1 MQHKLRSLIK
11 KRKESTKKNRIFL
24 IGSIAFLTITLL
36 IIISI
41 TVIFGIW
48 LQDKINSIK
57 NNVVP
62 AEELFAK
69 MPRGGAK
76 IYDRNGLLLYQ
87 FVDEYEGLRR
97 PVELEN
103 ISQFLIQATIATEDK
118 TFFTNN
124 GLNAAGLMRA
134 AYENFIPFGNLG
146 FFAGSGGSSITQQ
159 LAKNLYIPRE
169 ERYLRTIDRK
179 LKETIIALE
188 LTEKYEK
195 EQILEWYLNSISYGG
210 IYVGIQAASE
220 GYFGKSAYDLTLAES
235 AFLAGIPQSPV
246 KYNPYKNFDQAKMRQ
261 NEVLQLMLAN
271 QRITISE
278 LESAVAQSIN
288 LQPYQFEIKAPHF
301 VLGRIA
307 DEISARYG
315 DRAIFSDGL
324 NIVTTID
331 FNLQK
336 IGQEVLEEWIAK
348 FEEDSLGHN
357 GALMALDVKTSE
369 ILVYIGSRDYF
380 SDEIEGRND
389 NITSKNS
396 PGSTLKPFTYL
407 QAFRKGWT
415 SGTGIVDAPAK
426 VYDPASGEYF
436 EPKNPG
442 GKYLGVATTAK
453 ALGNSLNVPA
463 LKAILYAR

>member
-1 MQHKLRSLIK
+1 
-11 KRKESTKKNRIFL
+11 
-24 IGSIAFLTITLL
+24 
-36 IIISI
+36 
-41 TVIFGIW
+41 
-48 LQDKINSIK
+48 
-57 NNVVP
+57 
-62 AEELFAK
+62 
-69 MPRGGAK
+69 
-76 IYDRNGLLLYQ
+76 
-87 FVDEYEGLRR
+87 
-97 PVELEN
+97 
-103 ISQFLIQATIATEDK
+103 
-118 TFFTNN
+118 
-124 GLNAAGLMRA
+124 
-134 AYENFIPFGNLG
+134 
-146 FFAGSGGSSITQQ
+146 
-159 LAKNLYIPRE
+159 
-169 ERYLRTIDRK
+169 
-179 LKETIIALE
+179 
-188 LTEKYEK
+188 
-195 EQILEWYLNSISYGG
+195 
-210 IYVGIQAASE
+210 
-220 GYFGKSAYDLTLAES
+220 
-235 AFLAGIPQSPV
+235 
-246 KYNPYKNFDQAKMRQ
+246 MRQ

-278 LESAVAQSIN
+278 LESAVAQSIK

-336 IGQEVLEEWIAK
+336 IGQEVLEEWIVK

-357 GALMALDVKTSE
+357 GALIALDVKTSE

-407 QAFRKGWT
+407 QAFRKGLT

-463 LKAILYAR
+463 LKAILYAGVNDTVKFLKLSLIHI

>member
-146 FFAGSGGSSITQQ
+146 FFAGQVAHQ
-159 LAKNLYIPRE
+159 LHNNK
-169 ERYLRTIDRK
+169 
-179 LKETIIALE
+179 
-188 LTEKYEK
+188 
-195 EQILEWYLNSISYGG
+195 
-210 IYVGIQAASE
+210 
-220 GYFGKSAYDLTLAES
+220 
-235 AFLAGIPQSPV
+235 
-246 KYNPYKNFDQAKMRQ
+246 
-261 NEVLQLMLAN
+261 
-271 QRITISE
+271 
-278 LESAVAQSIN
+278 
-288 LQPYQFEIKAPHF
+288 
-301 VLGRIA
+301 
-307 DEISARYG
+307 
-315 DRAIFSDGL
+315 
-324 NIVTTID
+324 
-331 FNLQK
+331 QK
-336 IGQEVLEEWIAK
+336 IFTIQEK
-348 FEEDSLGHN
+348 
-357 GALMALDVKTSE
+357 
-369 ILVYIGSRDYF
+369 
-380 SDEIEGRND
+380 ND
-389 NITSKNS
+389 IS
-396 PGSTLKPFTYL
+396 
-407 QAFRKGWT
+407 
-415 SGTGIVDAPAK
+415 
-426 VYDPASGEYF
+426 
-436 EPKNPG
+436 
-442 GKYLGVATTAK
+442 
-453 ALGNSLNVPA
+453 VP
-463 LKAILYAR
+463 LTVN